1 MLNLLNPMS
10 QLPSAN
16 HSPTR
21 ANPAAAVP
29 AEPDFGTTA
38 QAIWDKNKGFIF
50 LVCVLVLLGII
61 GREGWQYFSEM
72 RENSRQQDYA
82 RASDKPE
89 QLIAFADSNSD
100 HPLAGVAYLQVADQ
114 KFDAADYK
122 GAATL
127 YTKATVSLK
136 NEALLGRAKLGAAVS
151 LIEAGDASGGEAA
164 LKAVSADQTLS
175 KAVRAEAAYHLAS
188 IAFEAGKTDDVRK
201 LVDDI
206 TKIDPAGPWSQRATM
221 LLSNLSSGDKSAAT
235 ASAFSLKP
243 EGK

>member
-1 MLNLLNPMS
+1 MS
-10 QLPSAN
+10 QLPSAD
-16 HSPTR
+16 HSPSR
-21 ANPAAAVP
+21 ATPAAAVP

-50 LVCVLVLLGII
+50 VVCVLILLGII
-61 GREGWQYFSEM
+61 GREGWQYFSDM

-122 GAATL
+122 SAAML
-127 YTKATVSLK
+127 YTKATGSLK

-164 LKAVSADQTLS
+164 LKAINADQTIS
-175 KAVRAEAAYHLAS
+175 QAVRAEAAYHLAT
-188 IAFEAGKTDDVRK
+188 IAFEAGKTDEVRK

-221 LLSNLSSGDKSAAT
+221 LLSNLSLGDKAAAT
-235 ASAFSLKP
+235 ASGFSLKP